1 MSIKVDIEDIID
13 SLENFKSRDGKII
26 GEESEFIKTSL
37 AKDDKQAWVNHLVEQ
52 YLKHEPLDI
61 PPEEYKITKQ
71 DFVKE
76 IARREIAKM
85 FGKG

>member
-1 MSIKVDIEDIID
+1 MGVEIFMDALQK
-13 SLENFKSRDGKII
+13 LKSMDGEVI
-26 GEESEFIKTSL
+26 GEKAEFIKARL
-37 AKDDKQAWVNHLVEQ
+37 AKDNKQAWVNHLVEQ
-52 YLKHEPLDI
+52 HLKHEPLDV

>member
-13 SLENFKSRDGKII
+13 SLESAKSMDGKII
-26 GEESEFIKTSL
+26 GEKAEFIKVSL
-37 AKDDKQAWVNHLVEQ
+37 AKDNKEAWVNHLVEQ
-52 YLKHEPLDI
+52 YLKHEPMDV
-61 PPEEYKITKQ
+61 PPEEYKITKL

-76 IARREIAKM
+76 IARREILKM

>member
-1 MSIKVDIEDIID
+1 MGVEIFTDALQK
-13 SLENFKSRDGKII
+13 LKSMDGKVI

-52 YLKHEPLDI
+52 YLKHESLDT

>member
-1 MSIKVDIEDIID
+1 MGIEIFINA
-13 SLENFKSRDGKII
+13 LKTAKSMDGKVI
-26 GEESEFIKTSL
+26 GEKSEFIKTSL
-37 AKDDKQAWVNHLVEQ
+37 AKDDKQAWVNHLAEQ

-61 PPEEYKITKQ
+61 APEEYKITKQ